1 MRSSK
6 QPAAL
11 DTDTDDFPHRGRPSP
26 WTKPLYSYDTL
37 LQCSQWVPFR
47 LFTTLFIIR
56 NLVAFGSEVSFRV
69 FARRSP
75 TIELRLDTQQC
86 IACATIHTV
95 LGL

>member
-37 LQCSQWVPFR
+37 LQCSQWVPFHLLLSSSYGTWLHLVR
-47 LFTTLFIIR
+47 KYLFVYL
-56 NLVAFGSEVSFRV
+56 
-69 FARRSP
+69 
-75 TIELRLDTQQC
+75 LDD
-86 IACATIHTV
+86 
-95 LGL
+95 LLL